1 MQETISTISLKTKL
15 KYDIALI
22 VYYQSLNLDL
32 NLKFLCEHQNMKR
45 LVNQKKLMETISKQ
59 VKTDRND

>member
-22 VYYQSLNLDL
+22 IYYQSLNLDL

>member
-22 VYYQSLNLDL
+22 IYYQSLNLDL
-32 NLKFLCEHQNMKR
+32 NLKFLCEHQKMKR

>member
-1 MQETISTISLKTKL
+1 MQETISIISLKTKL

-22 VYYQSLNLDL
+22 IYYQSLNLDL

>member
-22 VYYQSLNLDL
+22 IYYQSLNLDL

-59 VKTDRND
+59 VKTDRSD